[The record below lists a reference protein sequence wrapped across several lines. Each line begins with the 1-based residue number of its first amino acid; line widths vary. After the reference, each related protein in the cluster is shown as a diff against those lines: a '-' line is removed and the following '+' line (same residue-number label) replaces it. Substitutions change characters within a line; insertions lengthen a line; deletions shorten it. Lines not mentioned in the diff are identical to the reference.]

1 MAAPE
6 QIPAQ
11 QKVGFPTRLVINPV
25 TNTVETTATQ
35 ILKNNPDRIFWLV
48 VNLSGNNGFL
58 GWDTLVSS
66 TRGLFIAAN
75 GGFVS
80 AMIEED
86 GELVIYEVWA
96 INQNAPGPYLVVEV
110 MRR

>member
-1 MAAPE
+1 MAAPPE
-6 QIPAQ
+6 VPAQ
-11 QKVGFPTRLVINPV
+11 QKMGFPTRLVINPV
-25 TNTVETTATQ
+25 TDTVLTTATR
-35 ILKNNPDRIFWLV
+35 LLTNNPDRIFWLI
-48 VNLSGNNGFL
+48 VNLSGNNGYL
-58 GWDTLVSS
+58 GWDTQVSS

-96 INQNAPGPYLVVEV
+96 INQNAQGTYLVVEV